1 MGIDHIRAK
10 EQKVVQTKNK
20 EVQIIM
26 KHFKVIIV
34 TVMLGL
40 AVGLLPKASWASDVS
55 VGLFFGIP
63 FPVVTIAPPSIH
75 HPGPGFFIPPPPI
88 HPRVY
93 SYGPNFRSRTHF
105 RDYDDRGYRH
115 SDNGRRDYG
124 KWDNTR
130 GDNDRR
136 DHRRGDDGRGDGR
149 RR

>member
-1 MGIDHIRAK
+1 
-10 EQKVVQTKNK
+10 
-20 EVQIIM
+20 M

-63 FPVVTIAPPSIH
+63 FPVVTIAPPPIH
-75 HPGPGFFIPPPPI
+75 HPVPGFFIPPPPV

-93 SYGPNFRSRTHF
+93 TYGPNYRFHRDYGY
-105 RDYDDRGYRH
+105 RDYDHRDRGNH
-115 SDNGRRDYG
+115 DKNERRDYG
-124 KWDNTR
+124 KWDN
-130 GDNDRR
+130 
-136 DHRRGDDGRGDGR
+136 RRGDDDRRDNGRGDYGRGDGR